1 MAEFKGTKGK
11 WIITYPKGSNGFIYV
26 GEKTNE
32 GSEGRIATCYTVDTS
47 EWNQNI
53 TEETKANALLISKA
67 PEMLE
72 MLKYFTA
79 FPDEDFEEDMDKHI
93 SFPMT
98 VDARKIKEAKQ
109 LIKEATEL

>member
-1 MAEFKGTKGK
+1 MSEFKGTKTEWELLKGTSLLGVQIGK
-11 WIITYPKGSNGFIYV
+11 TIFGISNI
-26 GEKTNE
+26 NE
-32 GSEGRIATCYTVDTS
+32 V
-47 EWNQNI
+47 
-53 TEETKANALLISKA
+53 TKANALLISKA
-67 PEMLE
+67 PLLLE

-109 LIKEATEL
+109 LIKEATEF